1 MLKVIA
7 IANQKGGV
15 GKTTTALALFD
26 YLKLSGRKV
35 LFIDTDQQK
44 SATKQFQALVDGEYT
59 LYDVL
64 TGECGLDDA
73 IQHLERGD
81 IVAADDLLGRVDV
94 ALEGMKKYLY
104 MRKAIEALR
113 EDYDYIILDCP
124 PALNTV
130 LLNNLTACDEM
141 IIPITCEMMSLEGLV
156 ELANTVKDVRE
167 LTNPNLNVAGMLLI
181 KYKKNTNLT
190 KQLTPQLHNFEAL
203 FNTNTYETRIRESVK
218 QSEAHTVRK
227 SIFTYAPNCTTALDY
242 QAFAKEYLGGIC
254 NG

>member
-81 IVAADDLLGRVDV
+81 IV
-94 ALEGMKKYLY
+94 
-104 MRKAIEALR
+104 
-113 EDYDYIILDCP
+113 
-124 PALNTV
+124 
-130 LLNNLTACDEM
+130 
-141 IIPITCEMMSLEGLV
+141 
-156 ELANTVKDVRE
+156 
-167 LTNPNLNVAGMLLI
+167 
-181 KYKKNTNLT
+181 
-190 KQLTPQLHNFEAL
+190 
-203 FNTNTYETRIRESVK
+203 
-218 QSEAHTVRK
+218 
-227 SIFTYAPNCTTALDY
+227 
-242 QAFAKEYLGGIC
+242 
-254 NG
+254 